1 MELKGL
7 VTSILLGFFIA
18 SILLISTPNEPA
30 YGAFSC
36 PQTAAD
42 LTLRSWLPFKS
53 EFELF
58 RCSYQDPTELWGF
71 TATAKWE
78 SGEPDYAPVNTCGD
92 EAGAK
97 GWTRIYGKTMQASVE
112 YHFDNE
118 EREAGMRIVALGLLA
133 EAEKLAVVAC
143 DWGIE
148 SSPPPTTLPTS
159 IVEGYELFFD
169 GMRVGHEPT
178 WDMTKAMDNFRWNVE
193 NQPVRV
199 VTAKFNGQPLIYG
212 TVSTPEFNLPPVDSP
227 NDLVQSVD
235 GSATISEPGKAT
247 ISLKPGMKIPYEA
260 VVTTTTG
267 LVKIENEEG
276 IIEIAPETKVS
287 FSEHIELLWGKIKY
301 SSTVKSLIRSSEEIK
316 ECFEKSNK
324 QLFFKENKFRCMW
337 VTVDGKNGIIG
348 TEFIISHDKAKQI
361 SAWHIYEG
369 KLAIAPIDSDDLKEY
384 GAGTTVTIKDGQ
396 VNTKILTQS
405 AWDYLKDEF
414 EVPGHQLFFD
424 DVRVG
429 YEPTWDEAQS
439 IGNFRVNVEMYPEK
453 VVTALFNGQPLQYE
467 TASTPKEK
475 VPGWIKNNAKWWS
488 EGQIGDSDFVGGIQH
503 LIKEKII
510 DIPDLPEQASGTA
523 EEKVPDWIKN
533 NAGWWADGQISEDD
547 FVNGIKWLVEKGIIR
562 V

>member
-1 MELKGL
+1 
-7 VTSILLGFFIA
+7 
-18 SILLISTPNEPA
+18 
-30 YGAFSC
+30 
-36 PQTAAD
+36 
-42 LTLRSWLPFKS
+42 
-53 EFELF
+53 
-58 RCSYQDPTELWGF
+58 
-71 TATAKWE
+71 
-78 SGEPDYAPVNTCGD
+78 
-92 EAGAK
+92 
-97 GWTRIYGKTMQASVE
+97 
-112 YHFDNE
+112 
-118 EREAGMRIVALGLLA
+118 
-133 EAEKLAVVAC
+133 
-143 DWGIE
+143 
-148 SSPPPTTLPTS
+148 
-159 IVEGYELFFD
+159 VEGYELFFD
-169 GMRVGHEPT
+169 GVRVGHEPT

-193 NQPVRV
+193 NQPDRV
-199 VTAKFNGQPLIYG
+199 VTTKFNGQPLIYG

-227 NDLVQSVD
+227 NDLIQSVD

-424 DVRVG
+424 GVRVG

-439 IGNFRVNVEMYPEK
+439 IGNFRWNVETYPEK
-453 VVTALFNGQPLQYE
+453 VVTALFNGQPLHYG
-467 TASTPKEK
+467 TVSTPEER
-475 VPGWIKNNAKWWS
+475 VPGWIKNNAKWWA
-488 EGQIGDSDFVGGIQH
+488 EGQIGDSDFTGGIQH

-510 DIPDLPEQASGTA
+510 DIPDLPERASGTA